1 MKIRVPIRSMM
12 LLLIPFVFS
21 CAGSSRAPK
30 VIAAPPVETEAA
42 AVQWE
47 IIDHKTAGLVE
58 EPPEWVELYITV
70 GIEALEALPQYADKY
85 IFVAENT
92 GTNADAL
99 AQWSLGF
106 TVDQDLPRLVSARVQ
121 ARLSREGNPDR
132 DYGLFFER
140 AVKFTADHDYPGGL
154 READFWVLQRSI
166 GAESEDGPAAAQEVY
181 HFYIVVSIDRERLI
195 PEIDTALLTAAEYT
209 KPSREET
216 LAVSRISAAF
226 YGGF

>member
-1 MKIRVPIRSMM
+1 MKIRVPIHSMM
-12 LLLIPFVFS
+12 LLFIPFVFS

-30 VIAAPPVETEAA
+30 VIAAPPAEIETA

-47 IIDHKTAGLVE
+47 IIDHKTAGLGE
-58 EPPEWVELYITV
+58 DPPEWVVRYISG
-70 GIEALEALPQYADKY
+70 GIEAVEALPQYAGKY
-85 IFVAENT
+85 VFVAENT

-166 GAESEDGPAAAQEVY
+166 VAESEDAPTAEEIY
-181 HFYIVVSIDRERLI
+181 HFYIVISIDGERLI
-195 PEIDTALLTAAEYT
+195 PEIDAALLTAAEYT

-216 LAVSRISAAF
+216 LAVDRIRAAF
-226 YGGF
+226 YEGF